1 MTSEPITFRAR
12 ILRKQAGLPRY
23 MVVQPEHVPGR
34 TKSFPAEILLNDA
47 GPFLRNVHPWGKG
60 SAVFFFNLTDPQCRR
75 VGFDIGA
82 ALGRDFCFALVAP
95 ARPASTAGNVR
106 SQR

>member
-23 MVVQPEHVPGR
+23 VVVQPEHVPGR
-34 TKSFPAEILLNDA
+34 TKSFPAEIMLNDA

-60 SAVFFFNLTDPQCRR
+60 SAVFFFNLTEPQCRKAGLDTNDECQ
-75 VGFDIGA
+75 VTMT
-82 ALGRDFCFALVAP
+82 ALPL
-95 ARPASTAGNVR
+95 
-106 SQR
+106 

>member
-23 MVVQPEHVPGR
+23 VVVQPEHVPGR

-60 SAVFFFNLTDPQCRR
+60 SEVFFFNLTEPQCRKAGLDTNDECR
-75 VGFDIGA
+75 VTMTV
-82 ALGRDFCFALVAP
+82 LP
-95 ARPASTAGNVR
+95 A
-106 SQR
+106 